1 MQSVLRRVYAAQLST
16 AVGDGAVL
24 TTATL
29 FFAVILGFGEG
40 VVGPALGG
48 GALLGLVLSVPLG
61 RLADRIGL
69 ARAAAGFSVI
79 AAASMILFAIAQTP
93 GVYVAGALCWG
104 VAQANLLPLRQ
115 ALAASQVPL
124 EGRVRLRAILHTLL
138 NVGMGLGAAWGAVAV
153 ALDLR
158 AVFVGTFL
166 VHAGICL
173 ATGALYAFLHSSRGI
188 ATLPGAESA
197 AWRDRRLLALTALAG
212 MLQFSIPIL
221 GVLTPIWVVT
231 RTAAPEWLPAVA
243 LTMNMLVVVAVQLRW
258 ATWVQSA
265 ARARASALMAGA
277 AAVLACVTLGIA
289 PGLGGAGASVAVLAG
304 ILFIT
309 VTEVTAGAAS
319 WFRLTQL
326 SPIGRQGEFQAVF
339 STSTTLARIV
349 GPALLLPVVIAV
361 GLPAWAALGLLIAGA
376 AAGLAGVLGR
386 SGRTID
392 A

>member
-1 MQSVLRRVYAAQLST
+1 MQSLLRRIYAAQLST

-29 FFAVILGFGEG
+29 FFAVIRGFGEG

-69 ARAAAGFSVI
+69 ARAAAGFSVV
-79 AAASMILFAIAQTP
+79 AAAAMVLFAVAETP
-93 GVYVAGALCWG
+93 GMYVAGALCWG

-124 EGRVRLRAILHTLL
+124 EGRIRLRAILHTLL
-138 NVGMGLGAAWGAVAV
+138 NVGMGLGAAWGAVAI

-158 AVFVGTFL
+158 AVFVATFI
-166 VHAGICL
+166 VHAAICL
-173 ATGALYAFLHSSRGI
+173 VTGSVYAILHSSRGI
-188 ATLPGAESA
+188 ATLPGTESV

-231 RTAAPEWLPAVA
+231 RTSAPEWLPAVA

-258 ATWVQSA
+258 ATWVNSA
-265 ARARASALMAGA
+265 SRARASALIAAG
-277 AAVLACVTLGIA
+277 AAVLACVTLGLA
-289 PGLGGAGASVAVLAG
+289 PALGGAGASVAVLVG
-304 ILFIT
+304 ILLIT
-309 VTEVTAGAAS
+309 ATEVTAGAAS

-326 SPIGRQGEFQAVF
+326 SPVGRQGEFQAVF

-349 GPALLLPVVIAV
+349 GPAVLLPVVIAV
-361 GLPAWAALGLLIAGA
+361 GLPAWAALGLVIAGA
-376 AAGLAGVLGR
+376 ASGLAAVLRR
-386 SGRTID
+386 S
-392 A
+392 AA

>member
-1 MQSVLRRVYAAQLST
+1 MKPLLRRIYAAQLST
-16 AVGDGAVL
+16 AIGDGAVL

-69 ARAAAGFSVI
+69 ARAAAGFSVV
-79 AAASMILFAIAQTP
+79 AAASMVLFAIAASP
-93 GVYVAGALCWG
+93 AVYVAGALCWG

-124 EGRVRLRAILHTLL
+124 EGRVRLRAVLHTLL
-138 NVGMGLGAAWGAVAV
+138 NIGMGLGAAWGAVAV

-158 AVFVGTFL
+158 AVFVATFL
-166 VHAGICL
+166 VHGAICL
-173 ATGALYAFLHSSRGI
+173 ATGAVYAFLHASARGMPV
-188 ATLPGAESA
+188 LPGAESA
-197 AWRDRRLLALTALAG
+197 AWRDRRLLGLTGLAG
-212 MLQFSIPIL
+212 LLQLSIPIL
-221 GVLTPIWVVT
+221 GVLTPIWIVT

-258 ATWVQSA
+258 ASWVSSA
-265 ARARASALMAGA
+265 SRARVSAFVAGA
-277 AAVLACVTLGIA
+277 AAVLACFTLGLA
-289 PGLGGAGASVAVLAG
+289 PLLGGVGASVAALVG

-309 VTEVTAGAAS
+309 VTEVCAGAAS

-326 SPIGRQGEFQAVF
+326 SPVGRQGEFQAVF
-339 STSTTLARIV
+339 STSTTIARII
-349 GPALLLPVVIAV
+349 GPAVLLPVVVAV
-361 GLPAWAALGLLIAGA
+361 GLPAWVALGLVIAGA
-376 AAGLAGVLGR
+376 AGALAGVLRR
-386 SGRTID
+386 S
-392 A
+392 APAAV